1 MLRIDIKSHNGT
13 AILHCSGRI
22 IFGVEAETLRSVA
35 KFRNEPAL
43 QIDLAAVETV
53 DASGLGLLVEL
64 QHWATQEGRT
74 LRFMNASDFVARLI
88 VLTRLN
94 LVLGIPLSCNYERG
108 GLASAA
114 LIA

>member
-22 IFGVEAETLRSVA
+22 VFGVEGETLRSVA
-35 KFRNEPAL
+35 KFRRERAL
-43 QIDLAAVETV
+43 QIDLAKVEMV

-64 QHWATQEGRT
+64 QHWALRDGRT
-74 LRFMNASDFVARLI
+74 VRYVNPSEFVTRL
-88 VLTRLN
+88 VALTRLHP
-94 LVLGIPLSCNYERG
+94 VLGIPVNTGYDRCGMES
-108 GLASAA
+108 A